1 MRKYTSEFGIG
12 VYARNKIIVPPSAL
26 EALEKKDNHKYHI
39 YGILLVPKFFIKE
52 GSITKHKDYIS
63 LIVFTNAFDKYSEYT
78 VSFCL
83 HEKLNHEYVR
93 CETRYPHSIL
103 KIYIEDE
110 EWCAKYSFRREAKI
124 PAMALFEKNANSLM
138 SEIRYKV
145 LYIGQSYGKRGE
157 RSAIK
162 RLSSHETLQKILI
175 NTQKDY
181 PEYEVQIL
189 LLEMAYWLGESIKP
203 SAEALSTTEED
214 TNHVEKVLSNLHQ
227 EQQVI
232 NITEAALINY
242 FKPQYNTMFVE
253 NFPSEKHMSYKQY
266 FDLDYDDL
274 VIEINME
281 SDVFPYVIL
290 FSDKAQIASPW
301 ECIHYQLDNS
311 NERESMYSIFRK

>member
-1 MRKYTSEFGIG
+1 M
-12 VYARNKIIVPPSAL
+12 
-26 EALEKKDNHKYHI
+26 
-39 YGILLVPKFFIKE
+39 
-52 GSITKHKDYIS
+52 
-63 LIVFTNAFDKYSEYT
+63 
-78 VSFCL
+78 
-83 HEKLNHEYVR
+83 
-93 CETRYPHSIL
+93 
-103 KIYIEDE
+103 
-110 EWCAKYSFRREAKI
+110 
-124 PAMALFEKNANSLM
+124 
-138 SEIRYKV
+138 
-145 LYIGQSYGKRGE
+145 
-157 RSAIK
+157 
-162 RLSSHETLQKILI
+162 
-175 NTQKDY
+175 
-181 PEYEVQIL
+181 
-189 LLEMAYWLGESIKP
+189 LGESIKP

-301 ECIHYQLDNS
+301 ECIHNQLDNS